1 LRRPL
6 DKHRAAFALLH
17 LRMRNYVKPRNA
29 NRIWMAKQ
37 RACCL
42 QCVAQSAK
50 KRTQDRAQARSID
63 LAKTS
68 DDRPGVARPAVNVS
82 SFRGTDKRHM
92 DRRVRLDFDEPHY
105 KSTESSSWLRLC
117 GFGPSNLAQ
126 KWRRAD
132 DLRVLSLTGRFLCPA
147 RPPRHKGM
155 FWCGPPFMA

>member
-1 LRRPL
+1 
-6 DKHRAAFALLH
+6 
-17 LRMRNYVKPRNA
+17 
-29 NRIWMAKQ
+29 MAKQ

-92 DRRVRLDFDEPHY
+92 DRRVRLDFDEPHLQIY
-105 KSTESSSWLRLC
+105 RIKLMAPPLRLW
-117 GFGPSNLAQ
+117 AI
-126 KWRRAD
+126 
-132 DLRVLSLTGRFLCPA
+132 
-147 RPPRHKGM
+147 
-155 FWCGPPFMA
+155 